1 MSQAIDN
8 LLAHLD
14 KVRRTGKDRYIACCP
29 AHGDK
34 NPSLMVSERDDG
46 SVGIFC
52 FSGCSAHEIVSAV
65 GLELSDL
72 FPPSETHHKK
82 SLRQAF
88 SAADALR
95 CLSFEGMVI
104 AAAGRSFLS
113 GKWNESEQSR
123 LVDAVG
129 RINAAMTAC
138 GVRP

>member
-46 SVGIFC
+46 SVGIYC
-52 FSGCSAHEIVSAV
+52 HAGCSIYEITSAIGFEV
-65 GLELSDL
+65 SDL
-72 FPPSETHHKK
+72 FPPRESSGKPA
-82 SLRQAF
+82 RAAF
-88 SAADALR
+88 SAADSMR
-95 CLSFEGMVI
+95 CLTFEGMVI
-104 AAAGRSFLS
+104 AASGRSMLAA
-113 GKWNESEQSR
+113 GWTEDQQQR
-123 LVDAVG
+123 LIDAVS
-129 RINAAMTAC
+129 RVSAAMTAC